1 MKNIQRRVWWSSF
14 WTKFSSAFSASPTC
28 IEDSCVRRPRD
39 ELSDS
44 FSWQTD
50 LWRDFDSKWPPWI
63 TRADRQVADGWS
75 ASTPAS
81 PPPSRS
87 QMPYL
92 CGDHLHGS
100 NPNAISARMLAVSA
114 TSHHSSNEKFLPHVV
129 SHGFGPVKCH
139 HVSLCRG
146 FTFWGCGV
154 VLPKQITSFKKAL
167 FFESGT
173 LSPCHH
179 FSCSLPSRFSQHCS
193 SVALHRKGSE
203 VCLFPFLYFHRMTS
217 GAERRNAWQLSP
229 RLWSWL
235 SEMQL
240 LLKCS
245 TGARRQEKTQEWHY
259 YYFFES
265 GYTHGFCTR

>member
-100 NPNAISARMLAVSA
+100 NPNAISARTLAVSA
-114 TSHHSSNEKFLPHVV
+114 TSHHSRDFESMSSLLLFPTLPFFSTLLQCRVTQKGQRSMSFSFSVFSSNDIRSGEEKCLAAFPEA
-129 SHGFGPVKCH
+129 
-139 HVSLCRG
+139 
-146 FTFWGCGV
+146 V
-154 VLPKQITSFKKAL
+154 VLAEWNAAPPEMQHGSQEAREDTRMTLLL
-167 FFESGT
+167 FFWIRLYTWILYEIDT
-173 LSPCHH
+173 VKRRKD
-179 FSCSLPSRFSQHCS
+179 SRQPV
-193 SVALHRKGSE
+193 SVVVCVQCYIYKFNGGALY
-203 VCLFPFLYFHRMTS
+203 L
-217 GAERRNAWQLSP
+217 
-229 RLWSWL
+229 
-235 SEMQL
+235 
-240 LLKCS
+240 
-245 TGARRQEKTQEWHY
+245 
-259 YYFFES
+259 
-265 GYTHGFCTR
+265 